1 MLKHPPC
8 GGVRCR
14 LAVAPRNFHQ
24 LDNYMSKCFIL
35 LLNVIVVG
43 DEDERIVEGT
53 EVVGD
58 DVVVCRAVPS
68 RAMVVERIS
77 QSSVR

>member
-1 MLKHPPC
+1 
-8 GGVRCR
+8 
-14 LAVAPRNFHQ
+14 
-24 LDNYMSKCFIL
+24 MSKCFIL